1 VIRDRS
7 EELGTFHAQHFAKPM
22 GERMGSTNGHH
33 SELTDEKII
42 SLARNAKNAAKL
54 ETLWEGDTSGYASY
68 SEADQALISLL
79 AFYTQDEN
87 QLDSLYRQSALC
99 REKWLKRSDYRRS
112 TIDKALSGLTET
124 YTPSDD
130 GARMVVGN
138 GQASLP
144 SPSPSLYKDEGRG
157 RKLEAVRFS
166 DMKVPGP
173 RRYLL
178 KDLVLAAYVTLLYG
192 DGGVAKSLLALAL
205 AVAIAEDSKEW
216 LGREV
221 EGCSVLYMDFE
232 LDSEE
237 QARRVYQLCRGQGLD
252 TPPEDLLYMSALG
265 HPAREAFTAALE
277 ACIEHSV
284 GLMVVDSL
292 GPALQGDAEAARDV
306 IGFFQ
311 KSIEPFRAKG
321 IAILIIDHQSRLQ
334 QGQSYQSKGAFGSV
348 FKTNL
353 ARSVIHAQA
362 TERGEG
368 ALTVRL
374 RQKKHNFGPLAE
386 PFGVKLSFTEEAVSL
401 EAVELDASELA
412 EEATLNATDRVKLA
426 LENGPA
432 YPWEIVEHTGLALK
446 TVKNVLTGLRKQ
458 GVVEPTGEVENRTEQ
473 VRLSVPASLYR
484 DRDAGTIAVFTRS
497 ERSSSLPT
505 SSWAMEREEL
515 DGVEISR
522 GESVE
527 HDLNRLIERRHDHRT
542 AEERHRPSEELWQES
557 VERYNAERDRQLKT
571 EWAEYH
577 QGQAERHRAV
587 LKGLIAHHEEQAAKL
602 MDVQPEGAA

>member
-7 EELGTFHAQHFAKPM
+7 EELVTFHARHFAEPT
-22 GERMGSTNGHH
+22 GARSTDANELH
-33 SELTDEKII
+33 SELADEEVI
-42 SLARNAKNAAKL
+42 SLARSAKNAAKF
-54 ETLWEGDTSGYASY
+54 EALWQGDISGYASH
-68 SEADQALISLL
+68 SEADQALVSLL

-99 REKWLKRSDYRRS
+99 REKWLKRSDYRRG
-112 TIDKALSGLTET
+112 TIEKALSNLADT

-138 GQASLP
+138 GHASLP

-166 DMKVPGP
+166 EMEVLGP

-178 KDLVLAAYVTLLYG
+178 KDLILAAYVTLLYG

-205 AVAIAEDSKEW
+205 AVAVAGGSGKW

-221 EGCSVLYMDFE
+221 ERCPVLYLDFE

-237 QARRVYQLCRGQGLD
+237 QARRVHHLCRGQGMD
-252 TPPEDLLYMSALG
+252 TPPENVLYMSALG

-277 ACIEHSV
+277 ACKEHGV

-311 KSIEPFRAKG
+311 KSVEPFRVEG

-334 QGQSYQSKGAFGSV
+334 AGQSYQSKGAFGSV

-353 ARSVIHAQA
+353 ARSVIQAQA

-368 ALTVRL
+368 TLTVRL

-386 PFGVKLSFTEEAVSL
+386 PFGVKLSFTEQAVGL
-401 EAVELDASELA
+401 EAIELDASELA

-432 YPWEIVEHTGLALK
+432 YPWEIAEHTGLALK

-458 GVVEPTGEVENRTEQ
+458 DVVESTGETENRTEQ
-473 VRLSVPASLYR
+473 VRLTVPASLSLYG
-484 DRDAGTIAVFTRS
+484 DGDGDGSSIHS
-497 ERSSSLPT
+497 ER
-505 SSWAMEREEL
+505 EVFEL
-515 DGVEISR
+515 AHEFLGN
-522 GESVE
+522 G
-527 HDLNRLIERRHDHRT
+527 
-542 AEERHRPSEELWQES
+542 
-557 VERYNAERDRQLKT
+557 
-571 EWAEYH
+571 
-577 QGQAERHRAV
+577 
-587 LKGLIAHHEEQAAKL
+587 KG
-602 MDVQPEGAA
+602 GAG